1 MHRSRKAGPGAIVAL
16 LAMMVSLA
24 MVAAACGG
32 DDEKVVETIV
42 VEKEVPVEVVKEV
55 IVEKEVPVEV
65 EKIVEKE
72 VEVVREVEVITEVE
86 KIVEVEVAPEEK
98 DPVTLVWWWWG
109 EDNTPGVQD
118 WVDALV
124 PIYEAE
130 NPHITIDAV
139 YNTTD
144 GIVPNTVAAVAAQGG
159 PDIGHYWSTG
169 LYLDDMF
176 NGQFTPL
183 EDLIPEAI
191 DHILPFVRNYTTY
204 EGHVWG
210 IPNATTG
217 YPWVYNKL
225 LWEQAGL
232 DRDFIPETWDQ
243 LLEVGAALNA
253 AGITP
258 MAAGMKDQ
266 WFGDWPWL
274 MLLPVS
280 LDGEREF
287 IEDYT
292 GINDVKLTDPEYL
305 QTWERLQELIDAD
318 FFSPDV
324 NSLGLVEGWDML
336 PSGTGAMTM
345 GLDALA
351 IQWERDLGEGNV
363 GIFLTPKYDD
373 GAHGDKYQTGTA
385 YSVVYKWS
393 DHPQEAAD
401 FLAFQHR
408 SDIMKLLYELSGVIL
423 MDDRFEREW
432 LDTPVARQLYDWTY
446 DEEKVGESLYHIAWP
461 TLLDFTWPGAGA
473 IFTGDMTALEVAE
486 LSQQVLADWQK
497 DSPDQVEKYKTWLN
511 TSGF

>member
-1 MHRSRKAGPGAIVAL
+1 MPKLQKAGPGAFVAL

-32 DDEKVVETIV
+32 DDEKAVETIV

-55 IVEKEVPVEV
+55 VVEKEVAV
-65 EKIVEKE
+65 
-72 VEVVREVEVITEVE
+72 EVE
-86 KIVEVEVAPEEK
+86 KIVEVEVAPAEK
-98 DPVTLVWWWWG
+98 EPVTIVWWWWG
-109 EDNTPGVQD
+109 EDESPGMVD

-130 NPHITIDAV
+130 NPHITIDKV
-139 YNTTD
+139 FNTTD

-176 NGQFTPL
+176 NGQFAPL
-183 EDLIPEAI
+183 DELIPEDV

-210 IPNATTG
+210 LPNYSTG

-232 DRDFIPETWDQ
+232 DRDFIPETWDE

-266 WFGDWPWL
+266 WFADWPWIE
-274 MLLPVS
+274 LLAVG
-280 LDGEREF
+280 LDSEREF
-287 IEDYT
+287 IEDYL
-292 GINDVKLTDPEYL
+292 GISGAKMTDPEYL
-305 QTWERLQELIDAD
+305 AVYEKWQELIDAD
-318 FFSPDV
+318 FFDESV
-324 NSLGLVEGWDML
+324 NSLGFVEGWDML
-336 PSGTGAMTM
+336 PSGTAAMTM
-345 GLDALA
+345 GLDSLA
-351 IQWERDLGEGNV
+351 IQWERILGEGNV
-363 GIFLTPKYDD
+363 GLFLTPKFDD

-385 YSVVYKWS
+385 YSVVYHWS
-393 DHPQEAAD
+393 DVKQEAAD

-408 SDIMKLLYELSGVIL
+408 PDIMKLLYELSGVML
-423 MDDRFEREW
+423 LDDRFERDW
-432 LDTPVARQLYDWTY
+432 LDTPVARVMYDWTY
-446 DEEKVGESLYHIAWP
+446 DEDKVGESLYHIAWP
-461 TLLDFTWPGAGA
+461 TLLDFTWSGGGALSVGE
-473 IFTGDMTALEVAE
+473 MTPLEVAE
-486 LSQQVLADWQK
+486 LAQGVLEDWQQ
-497 DSPDQVEKYKTWLN
+497 DFPEQVEKYKTWLD
-511 TSGF
+511 TAGF